1 MLIIG
6 GIMKKRTMFRK
17 ILPPLVVA
25 ALIQASV
32 FIVAVLASGI
42 LTEMSRQSAEIV
54 ANSLNTVAAA
64 TDAELERS
72 TPDFSMINDKVNLII
87 NESIKRGE
95 AGNTADFISSEAL
108 RDRVISEC
116 YPDIINLEDI
126 ADSEAIFLVLIDV
139 PRYPD
144 PEEEHYFPGVF
155 LYDSTHGGSD
165 EPALAMLRGKRE
177 LAEEYRFM
185 PDLAWAE
192 DFYYQ
197 PASATLEYLWSP
209 IIAAEEH
216 PGLPFEKYV
225 HWSTPF
231 FVQQTSALGSL
242 TAVSAPIISNGY
254 PIGVVGVCYKTSEIF
269 DNAMNRSGGNFI
281 LAQYESPNGAA
292 PFDSGG
298 FDEITV
304 TPCYSFSQSNVSYT
318 SGKDGITLRKSRS
331 YPDIFDSVGLY
342 ISGTPAAAAIAD
354 IGIYPND
361 SPYNNE
367 RWALI
372 AAEDGEHVFSAMRN
386 VTILIA
392 ALIIV
397 STLDAI
403 VIAIFASR
411 FFSKGIRRI
420 LSVMEHAPDG
430 VIPATNSQIYEI
442 DLLGSALRKTSIEN
456 RAAEET
462 LQAERER
469 YYIALRSSNQNFID
483 YDAAEDLLRVDI
495 LTGAEINKIEFP
507 HFLDNINGLKVI
519 YHDDIPIGVK
529 FFRGQITEPV
539 DVRVWS
545 QSIPGKLLWFQAK
558 PYYIYDD
565 NGKLRRTICSIR
577 DITEEKILENQR
589 ENADLRDS
597 VTGFYRADHAVSIV
611 RDTLANDNIITY
623 ATACLII
630 DNFSLLSE
638 KFGRFFCDAL
648 VFEAASILRKRF
660 GDSAIF
666 LRTYPNECSV
676 VVPEAETVN
685 LREFITEAVK
695 SAALGIESIVIS
707 DEDNTKI
714 SVSAGVFI
722 NDSAKN
728 PAIARQRAEYAEAA
742 AVMRRFDSNIVF
754 WEEIESDYDFTERVD
769 IYGVL
774 ESVRAPEEAQSASE
788 GGGINAFTLN
798 LLEKTTDIRSSVQM
812 LLSRIGTEFGLRRV
826 SVFMFDRAGIVLSRL
841 WQWNEPGGEA
851 LPPFTVSVNKLVK
864 NEFDRVMDGTEY
876 IILDDKAAALPKF
889 LADGIG
895 FEEDDFGAAL
905 PLSDSGGVMGVF
917 IAEGVADV
925 IEDADFS
932 VLRETVKV
940 LSAFLSK
947 NRSSTESKAKSEFL
961 SKMSHEI
968 RTPMNAIIGMS
979 QIALSD
985 EDISPKQRDYLWK
998 IDYSAKYLLA
1008 LINDILD
1015 MSRIESGKTHSD
1027 ISEIDFKGVL
1037 ETLDSIIGTQCK
1049 QKSIDFV
1056 TDIKIPSYRFISD
1069 SLKLG
1074 QIFMNLLGNAVKF
1087 TGPGGTI
1094 TFTASAGGMNSSGKT
1109 PVTFTVSDTGIGIKS
1124 DRLHKIFEAF
1134 EQEDDSTARQ
1144 YGGTGLGLPIAN
1156 SYVSMLGG
1164 ELQVM
1169 SEVGVGTTFIFTIP
1183 VEFVETGSAD
1193 GNQAADT
1200 PEKDLTGLRILI
1212 AEDDELNMEIAKTL
1226 LEQNGFVIEC
1236 AEDGQIA
1243 FETWKA
1249 RPENYFSLILMD
1261 IRMPV
1266 MNGLEASRAIRAE
1279 NRSDAATVPIVAL
1292 SANAFEEDRDMSLS
1306 ALMNGHIIK
1315 PIDMRILLAKIRE
1328 LLG

>member
-1 MLIIG
+1 
-6 GIMKKRTMFRK
+6 MKKRTMFRK
-17 ILPPLVVA
+17 ISPPLIVA

-42 LTEMSRQSAEIV
+42 LTEMSRQSANIV
-54 ANSLNTVAAA
+54 ANSLDTVASA
-64 TDAELERS
+64 TEAELEGS
-72 TPDFSMINDKVNLII
+72 TPDFSAINDKINLII
-87 NESIKRGE
+87 DEAIASGE
-95 AGNTADFISSEAL
+95 VGSTADFINSEAL

-116 YPDIINLEDI
+116 YPDIIRLEDV

-144 PEEEHYFPGVF
+144 PEAEHRFPGVF

-165 EPALAMLRGKRE
+165 EATLAMLRGKRE
-177 LAEEYRFM
+177 LAEEYGFL

-197 PASATLEYLWSP
+197 PSYASLEYLWRP
-209 IIAAEEH
+209 ILAAEER
-216 PGLPFEKYV
+216 PGLAFDKYI

-242 TAVSAPIISNGY
+242 TAVSAPIISDGY
-254 PIGVVGVCYKTSEIF
+254 PIGVIGVCYKTSEIF
-269 DNAMNRSGGNFI
+269 DNAINRSGGNFI
-281 LAQYESPNGAA
+281 LAQYSSPAGAA
-292 PFDSGG
+292 PFDSSG
-298 FDEITV
+298 FDEITI
-304 TPCYSFSQSNVSYT
+304 TPRYSFAQGNVSYT
-318 SGKDGITLRKSRS
+318 SGKDGITLRKSRT
-331 YPDIFDSVGLY
+331 YPDIFDAEGLLF
-342 ISGTPAAAAIAD
+342 GGEPAAAAIAD
-354 IGIYPND
+354 VGIYPYD
-361 SPYNNE
+361 SPYNSE
-367 RWALI
+367 RWAI
-372 AAEDGEHVFSAMRN
+372 VAAEDGETVFSAPRN

-392 ALIIV
+392 ALILV

-420 LSVMEHAPDG
+420 LSAMEHAPDG
-430 VIPATNSQIYEI
+430 VIPATDSGIYEI
-442 DLLGSALRKTSIEN
+442 DLLGTALRKTSIEN

-507 HFLDNINGLKVI
+507 HFLDNINSIKVV
-519 YHDDIPIGVK
+519 YHDDIPVAVK

-545 QSIPGKLLWFQAK
+545 QTITGKLLWFQAK

-577 DITEEKILENQR
+577 DITGEKLLESQR

-611 RDTLANDNIITY
+611 RDTLANDNVITY

-648 VFEAASILRKRF
+648 VFEAASIMRKRF
-660 GDSAIF
+660 GDNAVF
-666 LRTYPNECSV
+666 VRTYPNECSV
-676 VVPEAETVN
+676 VVPEAETLN
-685 LREFITEAVK
+685 LRDFITEAVAL
-695 SAALGIESIVIS
+695 AARGIESIVIS

-742 AVMRRFDSNIVF
+742 AIMRRYGSNIVF
-754 WEEIESDYDFTERVD
+754 WDEIESDYDFTERVD

-774 ESVRAPEEAQSASE
+774 ESVRTPEEAQPASE
-788 GGGINAFTLN
+788 GGINAFTLN
-798 LLEKTTDIRSSVQM
+798 LLEKTTDIRSAVQM

-826 SVFMFDRAGIVLSRL
+826 SVFMFDRAGVVLSRL

-851 LPPFTVSVNKLVK
+851 LEPFTVSVNKLVK
-864 NEFDRVMDGTEY
+864 SEFDRVMDGTEY

-895 FEEDDFGAAL
+895 FEEGDFGAAL

-917 IAEGVADV
+917 IAEGAADV

-968 RTPMNAIIGMS
+968 RTPMNAIICMS

-985 EDISPKQRDYLWK
+985 EEISAKQRDYLWK
-998 IDYSAKYLLA
+998 IDYSAKYLLT

-1015 MSRIESGKTHSD
+1015 MSRIESGKTHYD
-1027 ISEIDFKGVL
+1027 ISEVDFKGAL
-1037 ETLDSIIGTQCK
+1037 EALDSIIGTQCK

-1056 TDIKIPSYRFISD
+1056 TDIKIPSYRFLSD
-1069 SLKLG
+1069 SLKLN
-1074 QIFMNLLGNAVKF
+1074 QIFMNLLGNAIKF
-1087 TGPGGTI
+1087 TAPGGTI
-1094 TFTASAGGMNSSGKT
+1094 TFTVEAGEKNAGGKT

-1164 ELQVM
+1164 ELQVK

-1183 VEFVETGSAD
+1183 VEFVEGNGPAD
-1193 GNQAADT
+1193 KQTAELS
-1200 PEKDLTGLRILI
+1200 EKDLTGLRILI

-1236 AEDGQIA
+1236 AENGQIA
-1243 FETWKA
+1243 LDMW
-1249 RPENYFSLILMD
+1249 RSQPENYYSMILMD

-1266 MNGLEASRAIRAE
+1266 MNGYEASRAIRAE
-1279 NRSDAATVPIVAL
+1279 NRPDAATVPIVAL
-1292 SANAFEEDRDMSLS
+1292 SANAFEEDKDMSLA
-1306 ALMNGHIIK
+1306 ALMSGHIIK
-1315 PIDMRILLAKIRE
+1315 PIDMRVLLAKIRE